1 LLPLQLQKNELMNK
15 EILRLAVP
23 NILTNLTVPLLGMV
37 DLYLMGHLNS
47 TAFMGAVA
55 LGGVIF
61 NFVYWGFAF
70 LRMSMSGVAAQS
82 FGRGSRQEMSLVL
95 QRGLLVAFAGAFL
108 LLLFQ
113 VPVGNFSFWLLD
125 GSAEVKSIARE
136 YYNIRIWAAPAA
148 ISLMV
153 FYGWFLGMQNAFYP
167 MLISVIVNLIN
178 VFCSFL
184 FVRVLDMK
192 AEGVALG
199 SVVGQYVGLIL
210 AVSIFFWK
218 YRWAWQLFTIRLEL
232 LRKGFSKFMNVGGDI
247 FIRTLSVIAVFTFFT
262 SRSAGIGDVTLAA
275 NSALLQFMLLFSY
288 FLDGFAFAAEAM
300 VGRWFGANDKRALKK
315 AISNLF
321 RWGAGMGI
329 LFSVGY
335 AIAGDQLLQI
345 FTDQPEVIEVGS
357 NFLIWLIVLPLVSF
371 PSYIWDGVYIGATAS
386 AAMRNS
392 MVMAAA
398 GFFFLPFFLLFPYI
412 GNHALWMAML
422 LFMAARGVILT
433 ILYPRLLK

>member
-1 LLPLQLQKNELMNK
+1 MNK
-15 EILRLAVP
+15 EVLRLAVP
-23 NILTNLTVPLLGMV
+23 NILTNLTVPLLGIV
-37 DLYLMGHLNS
+37 DLHLMGHLNS

-82 FGRGSRQEMSLVL
+82 FGRGSHQEMALVL
-95 QRGLLVAFAGAFL
+95 ERGLLVAFAGAFL
-108 LLLFQ
+108 LLVFQ
-113 VPVGNFSFWLLD
+113 VPVGNLSFWLLD

-136 YYNIRIWAAPAA
+136 YFFIRIWAAPAA

-167 MLISVIVNLIN
+167 MLISVSVNVIN
-178 VFCSFL
+178 VFSSL
-184 FVRVLDMK
+184 IFVRVFDMK
-192 AEGVALG
+192 AEGVAMG
-199 SVVGQYVGLIL
+199 SVVGQYVGLTI
-210 AVSIFFWK
+210 AGIVFFYK
-218 YRWAWQLFTIRLEL
+218 YRWAWQLFTPRLAI
-232 LRKGFSKFMNVGGDI
+232 LRQGFSKFINVSGDI

-262 SRSAGIGDVTLAA
+262 SRSAGIGDVILAA
-275 NSALLQFMLLFSY
+275 NSALLQLMLLFSY

-300 VGRWFGANDKRALKK
+300 VGRWFGANDKEALKQ
-315 AISNLF
+315 AIRNLF

-329 LFSVGY
+329 LFSVVYG
-335 AIAGDQLLQI
+335 IAGDQLLHF

-357 NFLIWLIVLPLVSF
+357 NFLIWVIVLPLVSF

-386 AAMRNS
+386 VPMRNS
-392 MVMAAA
+392 MVIAAA
-398 GFFFLPFFLLFPYI
+398 GFFFLPFFLLYPKI
-412 GNHALWMAML
+412 ENHALWLGML
-422 LFMAARGVILT
+422 LFMVARGVILT

>member
-1 LLPLQLQKNELMNK
+1 MNK

-37 DLYLMGHLNS
+37 DLHLMGHLNS

-55 LGGVIF
+55 LGAVIF

-82 FGRGSRQEMSLVL
+82 FGRGNRQEMALVL
-95 QRGLLVAFAGAFL
+95 ERGLLVAFAVAFL
-108 LLLFQ
+108 LLVFQ
-113 VPVGNFSFWLLD
+113 IPVGNFSFWLLE
-125 GSAEVKSIARE
+125 GSSEVKSIARG
-136 YYNIRIWAAPAA
+136 YFYIRIWAAPAA

-167 MLISVIVNLIN
+167 MLISVTVNLIN

-184 FVRVLDMK
+184 FVRVFDMK

-199 SVVGQYVGLIL
+199 SVVGQYVGLTI
-210 AVSIFFWK
+210 AVIVFFYK
-218 YRWAWQLFTIRLEL
+218 YRWAWQLFSTRLEL
-232 LRKGFSKFMNVGGDI
+232 LRQGFSKFMNVGGDI

-300 VGRWFGANDKRALKK
+300 IGRWFGANDKRRLKE
-315 AISNLF
+315 AIRNLF

-329 LFSVGY
+329 LFSAAY
-335 AIAGDQLLQI
+335 AIAGDQLLHF
-345 FTDQPEVIEVGS
+345 FTDQSEVIAVGS
-357 NFLIWLIVLPLVSF
+357 NFLIWVIVLPLVSF

-386 AAMRNS
+386 VAMRNS
-392 MVMAAA
+392 MVIAAV
-398 GFFFLPFFLLFPYI
+398 GFFFLPFFVLFPLI
-412 GNHALWMAML
+412 DNHALWLGML
-422 LFMAARGVILT
+422 LFMVARGVILT
-433 ILYPRLLK
+433 ILHPRLLR